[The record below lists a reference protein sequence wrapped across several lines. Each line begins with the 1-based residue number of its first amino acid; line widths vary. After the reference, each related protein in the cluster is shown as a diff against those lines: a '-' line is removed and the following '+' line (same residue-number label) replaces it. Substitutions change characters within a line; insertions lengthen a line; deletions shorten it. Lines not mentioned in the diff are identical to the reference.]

1 MGGVT
6 KAKGWDSDD
15 NGLGCEPELQETA
28 QIKAFAIPFF
38 THINISVLVDML
50 MTHDRPISDLF
61 ARGRP
66 LRSIEFFPP
75 KDDIGVDALRKTAAA
90 LKRIDPDFVSVTYG
104 AGGTTRERTAQVSVM
119 LREDFG
125 LTVMPHLTAVNHTR
139 NEIASIAEAHYCRGI
154 RNIMALRGD
163 VPKDLTAA
171 TAFKDGL
178 QFGCDV
184 VALLKDLHPDVCLG
198 VGGYPEKHPEA
209 PSMEADLA
217 HLRQKIQ
224 AGASFITTQLF
235 FDNDVYHGFVDRCRN
250 AGITVPIVPGI
261 MPVLSLKQ
269 IKRITALCGASLPA
283 QLTER
288 LEAAG
293 EEADA
298 IEAIGIEWALTQI
311 RDLLAR
317 GAPGYHLYIL
327 NRAKS
332 ALSLAAGLGQCR

>member
-1 MGGVT
+1 
-6 KAKGWDSDD
+6 
-15 NGLGCEPELQETA
+15 
-28 QIKAFAIPFF
+28 
-38 THINISVLVDML
+38 
-50 MTHDRPISDLF
+50 MTPDRPISALL
-61 ARGRP
+61 AQGRP

-75 KDDIGVDALRKTAAA
+75 KDAAGVEALRQTAAA
-90 LKRIDPDFVSVTYG
+90 LRRISPDFVSVTYG
-104 AGGTTRERTAQVSVM
+104 AGGTTRERTAQVSAM

-139 NEIASIAEAHYCRGI
+139 EEIAAIAEAHCLRGI

-178 QFGCDV
+178 RYGSDM
-184 VALLKDLHPDVCLG
+184 VALLKGLHPDLCLG

-209 PSMEADLA
+209 PSLDADLEN
-217 HLRQKIQ
+217 LRRKVD
-224 AGASFITTQLF
+224 AGASFVTTQLF
-235 FDNDVYHGFVDRCRN
+235 FDNDVFHRFVDRCR
-250 AGITVPIVPGI
+250 AGGISVPIVPGI

-283 QLTER
+283 QLVKR
-288 LEAAG
+288 LEVAG
-293 EEADA
+293 DEPEI
-298 IEAIGIEWALTQI
+298 IETIGIDWALTQI

-332 ALSLAAGLGQCR
+332 ALSLAAGLAA